1 VDKKVFWIAGGALLF
16 ILVLVLAFKGK
27 GQPGTTIDKPATAVN
42 ANARALYEQAQ
53 GLVNGGD
60 LVQAKEAY
68 RQIVMETP
76 DFDNISGVQQELEN
90 LNIRIL
96 FSNVAAPEKTV
107 EHVVASGDT
116 LGKIAKKYAT
126 TVDLIKKSNNLP
138 SDVIRVGQKLRVWT
152 GTFNIY
158 VDKSQ
163 NILMV
168 KDGEEVL
175 KVYNVSTGSNNSTP
189 VGKYTITSRLVD
201 PVWFNK
207 GVVLPPESPQNV
219 LGTRWL
225 GFDLPGYGIHG
236 TIEPEMIGQQ
246 VTAGCVR
253 MRNEDVEELYSFI
266 PVGTEVTIVN

>member
-1 VDKKVFWIAGGALLF
+1 MNKRALLIAGGVILF
-16 ILVLVLAFKGK
+16 ILILIVAFKGK
-27 GQPGTTIDKPATAVN
+27 GGHVSVVPKPTSPAN
-42 ANARALYEQAQ
+42 ASARALFEQAQ
-53 GLVNGGD
+53 GLVKQGE
-60 LVQAKEAY
+60 LVKAKEAY
-68 RQIVMETP
+68 REIVMDSP
-76 DFDNISGVQQELEN
+76 DFENIAGVQQDLEN
-90 LNIRIL
+90 LNMRIL
-96 FSNVAAPEKTV
+96 FSNVVTPKTA
-107 EHVVASGDT
+107 EHVVQTGDT

-126 TVDLIKKSNNLP
+126 TVELIKKSNNLQN
-138 SDVIRVGQKLRVWT
+138 DVIRVGQKLRVWT
-152 GTFNIY
+152 GSFNIY

-168 KDGEEVL
+168 KDGDEVL

-189 VGKYTITSRLVD
+189 VGKYTITTRLVD

-207 GVVLPPESPQNV
+207 GIVLPPESPQNV

-236 TIEPEMIGQQ
+236 TIDPEAIGQQ

-266 PVGTEVTIVN
+266 PVGTEVTIVD